1 MNISLWEA
9 NINVCNIE
17 MLEGP
22 SVNGGK
28 NVSKAMVN
36 LHLPFVVLRKPL
48 IFIIML
54 HCRFARGR

>member
-28 NVSKAMVN
+28 KCLKSYGK
-36 LHLPFVVLRKPL
+36 FVLALFRS
-48 IFIIML
+48 
-54 HCRFARGR
+54 A